1 MRWFTIYILF
11 LSVLGFTKKISA
23 QETSAQDDYVNSIQ
37 EKHNFNKK
45 KWGNLKDRITKE
57 SGGVYSTEN
66 GATEGSYYNYDNE
79 DYDRNNSDYKN
90 EEDQYI
96 YDENQSYSEDNW
108 AKNEGNGG
116 VNYHPKKDDSEYGQ
130 QDYHPKKKQ
139 FQRAN
144 RNNIS
149 VSPEGS
155 MGLLQYVLFA
165 LLTVLLAF
173 LIYQLFMKTSFDN
186 KGAKVVD
193 RFEELI
199 PTETPKSKLELML
212 EQAIAKD
219 DFRGAIRLYFIFIIK
234 GLSEKEWIRWEK
246 KKTNFSYLIEMR
258 GKPQYDSFNTAVSI
272 YELVWYGNYSV
283 KKEDFISLEPKFKTL
298 LNTLN
303 SEGNK

>member
-57 SGGVYSTEN
+57 SGGAYSTEN

-79 DYDRNNSDYKN
+79 GNDGNYNDYKN
-90 EEDQYI
+90 DEDQYI
-96 YDENQSYSEDNW
+96 YDENLSDSEGNW
-108 AKNEGNGG
+108 AENEGNGG
-116 VNYHPKKDDSEYGQ
+116 VNYHPKKDNSEYGQ
-130 QDYHPKKKQ
+130 QGYHPKEKQ
-139 FQRAN
+139 FQREN
-144 RNNIS
+144 RNNNSI
-149 VSPEGS
+149 SPEGS
-155 MGLLQYVLFA
+155 MGVLQYVLFA

-186 KGAKVVD
+186 KGAKVID
-193 RFEELI
+193 RFDELT
-199 PTETPKSKLELML
+199 PTEIPKSELELML
-212 EQAIAKD
+212 EKAIAKD